1 MVKKK
6 ERIVGRPQCGI
17 VGGRLPEDQ
26 EPVQVGIS
34 LEEVHTGSYSPEAC
48 IFAPHAVPWPRWIPA
63 WAHSL
68 PLVYSTLWHSWWAAR
83 AQPRLLIGKAEPTN
97 LSGPHLGFLGQAPMK
112 NSAGVGVSQQYC
124 FGWEHATLPAC

>member
-1 MVKKK
+1 M
-6 ERIVGRPQCGI
+6 GRPQCGI

-34 LEEVHTGSYSPEAC
+34 LEEVHTGSYSPGAC

-68 PLVYSTLWHSWWAAR
+68 PLVYSMAFLVGCPGPAQTPYRQSGTYQSFWPSFGVPWA
-83 AQPRLLIGKAEPTN
+83 GSHE
-97 LSGPHLGFLGQAPMK
+97 
-112 NSAGVGVSQQYC
+112 
-124 FGWEHATLPAC
+124 E